1 MNTGGVTLRPWL
13 LGLLLLV
20 AGVLGGAAAL
30 GLQALTPDRSDVRG
44 YLLANPEVI
53 PEAMQKLQE
62 RESGKLVAANRAAV
76 TDPWPGMV
84 AGNRQGNVTVAIYMD
99 YACGYCRQSLP
110 EIDKLV
116 ASDPNIRLVYHELPI
131 LSAESR
137 TAAAWALAAAEQGK
151 FLPFHTAM
159 FAAGRP
165 NDATI
170 AAAAAKAGLDVA
182 RARTAVASP
191 QVAAQLDKNLR
202 TAGALGMTG
211 TPAWV
216 IGDRVISGAVG
227 QDQLVDA
234 VKAAR
239 AKG

>member
-1 MNTGGVTLRPWL
+1 MSTAGVTLRPWL
-13 LGLLLLV
+13 LGMLLLI

-44 YLLANPEVI
+44 YLLANPEII

-84 AGNRQGNVTVAIYMD
+84 AGNAQGNVTVAIYMD

-137 TAAAWALAAAEQGK
+137 TAASWALAAAEQGK

-159 FAAGRP
+159 VAAGRP

-182 RARTAVASP
+182 RARTTAASP
-191 QVAAQLDKNLR
+191 QVAAQLEKNLR

-216 IGDRVISGAVG
+216 IGDRVISGAIG

-234 VKAAR
+234 VRAAR

>member
-1 MNTGGVTLRPWL
+1 MTLRPWVL
-13 LGLLLLV
+13 AALLLL
-20 AGVLGGAAAL
+20 AGVLGGATAF
-30 GLQALTPDRSDVRG
+30 GLQALRPAPGDVRA
-44 YLLANPEVI
+44 YLLAHPEVL

-62 RESGKLVAANRAAV
+62 RETGKLVAANRAAV
-76 TDPWPGMV
+76 FDPYPGMV
-84 AGNRQGNVTVAIYMD
+84 GGNAKGDVTVAIYMD
-99 YACGYCRQSLP
+99 YACGYCRASLP

-116 ASDPNIRLVYHELPI
+116 ASDAGVRLVYHELPI

-137 TAAAWALAAAEQGK
+137 TAAGWALAAAQQGR
-151 FLPFHTAM
+151 FLPFHTAL

-170 AAAAAKAGLDVA
+170 AAAASRAGLDVVRA
-182 RARTAVASP
+182 RAAANSP
-191 QVAAQLDKNLR
+191 QVAAELDENLK

-216 IGDRVISGAVG
+216 IGDRVISGAIS
-227 QDQLVDA
+227 QEQLADA

-239 AKG
+239 ALG